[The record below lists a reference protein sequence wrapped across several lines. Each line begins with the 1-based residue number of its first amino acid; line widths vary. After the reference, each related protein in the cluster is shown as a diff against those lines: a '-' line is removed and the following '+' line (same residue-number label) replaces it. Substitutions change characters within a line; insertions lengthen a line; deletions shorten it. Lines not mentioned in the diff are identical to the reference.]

1 MRTFK
6 KVLIGLLFLL
16 ALAAAGLAWLLQQH
30 PSLMPYSALGWRG
43 TEPVTP
49 SLKVSFLGV
58 ATLLLDDG
66 ETALLTDGFF
76 SRPSKMKVVLG
87 KVEPDLQA
95 ITRGMLRAGIPG
107 RTGRL
112 AAVIPLHS
120 HYDHVMDSPEVARRT
135 GALLLG
141 SASSA
146 NVGRGWGLPES
157 QIRVPPL
164 GVPLRFG
171 RFTLTFYPG
180 RHAPTGFTGGEIT
193 APLKPPVR
201 VRAYQEGMSYILL
214 VEHGG
219 HRMLIAG
226 SAGFEPG
233 ALKGVQA
240 DVVMLGIGALGS
252 RDEAYRDALW
262 RELVSGVGAKRV
274 IPIHWDDFWVP
285 SEQPMQPMPPPLDHF
300 EVTMEFLRDRGARE
314 GVDVRLPLQWQPMD
328 VWTGLSK

>member
-6 KVLIGLLFLL
+6 KVLIAALLLL
-16 ALAAAGLAWLLQQH
+16 AVAAAGLAWLVQQH
-30 PSLMPYSALGWRG
+30 PSLTPYGALGWRG
-43 TEPVTP
+43 TEPIRP
-49 SLKVSFLGV
+49 APRISFLGV

-76 SRPSKMKVVLG
+76 SRPGKVKVLLG
-87 KVEPDLQA
+87 KVEPDLDA
-95 ITRGMLRAGIPG
+95 ITRGLLRAGIPG
-107 RTGRL
+107 KTGRL

-120 HYDHVMDSPEVARRT
+120 HYDHVMDAPEVARRT

-141 SASSA
+141 SPSTA
-146 NVGRGWGLPES
+146 NVGLGWGLPPS
-157 QIRVPPL
+157 QIRVPVL
-164 GVPLRFG
+164 GVPMQFG

-180 RHAPTGFTGGEIT
+180 RHSPTGFTGGEIT
-193 APLKPPVR
+193 QPLKPPVR
-201 VRAYQEGMSYILL
+201 ASAYQEGMSYILV

-219 HRMLIAG
+219 RRVLIAG

-240 DVVMLGIGALGS
+240 DVVMLGIGALGL
-252 RDEAYRDALW
+252 RDDAYRDALW
-262 RELVSGVGAKRV
+262 RELVSGVGARRV

-285 SEQPMQPMPPPLDHF
+285 SEPPMQPMPPPLDRF
-300 EVTMEFLRDRGARE
+300 DVTMEFLRERGARE